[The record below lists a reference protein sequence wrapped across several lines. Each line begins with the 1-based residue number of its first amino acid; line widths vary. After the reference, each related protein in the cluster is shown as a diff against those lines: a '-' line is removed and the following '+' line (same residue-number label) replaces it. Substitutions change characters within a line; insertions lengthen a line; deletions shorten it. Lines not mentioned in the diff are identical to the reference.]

1 AAACAVLASTGSFTR
16 GGGGAVSRGLSRG
29 VYQAIDP
36 AVVSAVLPTEQER
49 ATHMGLMNLGV
60 LLPNTLA
67 PSLAAIA
74 LSLLGG
80 YTGLYLLAGAMCL
93 AGGVLVL
100 KIQSTR

>member
-1 AAACAVLASTGSFTR
+1 M
-16 GGGGAVSRGLSRG
+16 
-29 VYQAIDP
+29 YQAIDQ
-36 AVVSAVLPTEQER
+36 ALVNAVLPSEQER

-67 PSLAAIA
+67 PSIAAIV
-74 LSLLGG
+74 LSLLGS